1 MQNPPSYSLH
11 GQLTNEVQNGTAIA
25 RTYDALNRPT
35 GYSLL
40 SHALNGVENIEL
52 PLRGP
57 LKNVSTPSTT
67 SYSYDALGRLAAV
80 DLNAEAQSCGVGFE
94 YSYLSNT
101 DLISGKTATLGNHS
115 PFTILHSTF
124 EWDGWNIIRETA
136 TDGSGSTTVTD
147 NVWGLDLDG
156 TLQGAGGV
164 GGLLAVVRDDGVFLP
179 TYDANGNVSEYV
191 SEDGSIV
198 AHYDY
203 SPFGETLIESGDLA
217 SAFTHRFSTKPWCPV
232 TGLCEYQMRKY
243 RPGIGRWLSR
253 DPIGEKSDELSI
265 YAYLGNSSLAGSD
278 YLGLMWN
285 FRLIRLPSRPPAKT
299 KKRPCCGDTTYDPE
313 TECCLEE
320 EYDDGEELAL
330 GIGEVREGP
339 TPMEELPRKT
349 RFVVRKNTPIGTGVF
364 KGKWEGAYNGRRNVV
379 HYWISWPGG
388 SVDAN
393 ALDDK
398 IVHSPALRAYSRFDQ
413 GVKLTEVKLSPCL
426 YDIEVYITCIKR
438 QVEFWRGKEYNGMCY
453 DFVAFV
459 CSFCEQEARR

>member
-1 MQNPPSYSLH
+1 MRIDPSNSFLH
-11 GQLTNEVQNGTAIA
+11 SQLTNEIQNGVSIS
-25 RTYDALNRPT
+25 RTYDAL
-35 GYSLL
+35 GF
-40 SHALNGVENIEL
+40 
-52 PLRGP
+52 
-57 LKNVSTPSTT
+57 
-67 SYSYDALGRLAAV
+67 LGWG
-80 DLNAEAQSCGVGFE
+80 DFNAEAQSRRGFE
-94 YSYLSNT
+94 CQQST
-101 DLISGKTATLGNHS
+101 AGSGLVADKATMWEYNS
-115 PFTILHSTF
+115 PFSILHSTF
-124 EWDGWNIIRETA
+124 VWEIQWPVASDQWSVETLA
-136 TDGSGSTTVTD
+136 TSHCPLVTD
-147 NVWGLDLDG
+147 YVWGLDIDG
-156 TLQGAGGV
+156 ALQGAGGV